1 MKPSLDDARDMA
13 RWWPLTAFWAA
24 GWMVTHTPLPSSAR
38 NVLAFLLVAVPVVV
52 VVVVAEWTSLNSLAA
67 AAGMRTSVSDVDFFN
82 PQIKASMMSVST
94 LIAQLCVG
102 SLIYEFKHRIV

>member
-1 MKPSLDDARDMA
+1 
-13 RWWPLTAFWAA
+13 
-24 GWMVTHTPLPSSAR
+24 
-38 NVLAFLLVAVPVVV
+38 
-52 VVVVAEWTSLNSLAA
+52 
-67 AAGMRTSVSDVDFFN
+67 MRTSVSDVDFFN